1 MFLTTDGGLHKFWLV
16 NVSNGKGN
24 LKCCPCMSK
33 VSGSFPVLCGWGF
46 FCRFLLF
53 FFGWSFRFCFFFP
66 SLRSEKLKSRKN
78 QYWIHT
84 FFGRLRNTFLTGL
97 SSFSAPPLGSSL
109 KKRG

>member
-46 FCRFLLF
+46 FVGFYYFFLV
-53 FFGWSFRFCFFFP
+53 
-66 SLRSEKLKSRKN
+66 
-78 QYWIHT
+78 
-84 FFGRLRNTFLTGL
+84 GRLGFVFFSLPSVLRN
-97 SSFSAPPLGSSL
+97 
-109 KKRG
+109 